1 MEKITFIALFVD
13 VVEMMGNRYRNK
25 YEPNGM
31 YPFPNIKSE
40 LPSDDDADNNFG
52 DSSNEMTQFEFN

>member
-1 MEKITFIALFVD
+1 
-13 VVEMMGNRYRNK
+13 MMGNRYRNK